1 MKRTI
6 TITAIIVFLVALLG
20 FSLAYNLNFSDGFRS
35 GTVVKLSKKGTMFKT
50 YEGQLLSGG
59 LATGEGGDIASN
71 LWDFSVEKGDTA
83 VLKAIEAAVDG
94 SYRVKLR
101 YNEKYFKFFWRGET
115 KYFVYKVEQVGDK
128 KATPKAEE

>member
-1 MKRTI
+1 MKRGLII
-6 TITAIIVFLVALLG
+6 TGIIVFLLGLLT
-20 FSLAYNLNFSDGFRS
+20 FVLAYNLNYSDGFRS

-59 LATGEGGDIASN
+59 LATGESGDIASN

-101 YNEKYFKFFWRGET
+101 YNEKYFNFFWRGET
-115 KYFVYKVEQVGDK
+115 KYFIYAVEQVGDK
-128 KATPKAEE
+128 KTTPKAEE